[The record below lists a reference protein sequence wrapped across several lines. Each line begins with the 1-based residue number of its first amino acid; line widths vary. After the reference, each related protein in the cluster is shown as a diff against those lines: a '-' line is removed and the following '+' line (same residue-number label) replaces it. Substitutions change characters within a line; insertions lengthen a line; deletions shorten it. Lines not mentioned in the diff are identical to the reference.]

1 MENAYKIVIHE
12 MNIYTFCQSIYNFL
26 KNQQMYI

>member
-12 MNIYTFCQSIYNFL
+12 MRELHLLSKYIYI
-26 KNQQMYI
+26 